1 MAASFA
7 VIAGT
12 AGPAQAADGQIRINL
27 VGINDFHGRI
37 DANTVKWAGTVKQ
50 LEYTP
55 GTSLTASRIVGAG
68 DLIGASVFASAVA
81 NDQPTIDVMNEI
93 GLDASAVGNH
103 EFDKGWADLRDRVI
117 ANKTN
122 AKWDYLGANVYQKGT
137 TTLPPEISES
147 KVYDLTDTDGDSVKL
162 GVIGAVTQETPS
174 LVSPGGISTLDFG
187 PAVAAVNRVA
197 KQLSDGNPANGEAD
211 VIVATFHAG
220 SNVTT
225 NYADAFAAG
234 GEFADM
240 ANLDA
245 SVDAV
250 FNGHTHQKYVF
261 DQPVTGGDQPT
272 RPIVQTGQYGENV
285 GQILLDYD
293 TTTHKVTHNAASNT
307 ARVATSDADLIANPN
322 YGSQLQQVK
331 NTVDA
336 ALANAKVQGDVPV
349 GKIAGDITTAFT
361 GGTYVND
368 KYTGGT
374 RDDRGSESALGDL
387 VADALRDGIPAAQGK
402 ADLGIVNPGGLRD
415 ELLYAGSTATNPANT
430 DGTVTYAEANAVLPF
445 VNNIWLVQLTG
456 KQLKSVLEQ
465 QWQPAG
471 AQRPYLALG
480 LSDNV
485 RVTQDASKPVGSRIT
500 DVLVNGVPLD
510 NAKTYTVSTFSFL
523 GTGGDNFT
531 AFRDGKAKDTGLV
544 DRDLWIGY
552 LKSAGTLA
560 PDFARQQVQA
570 KNMKASVK
578 PNKKYHFTVSG
589 LDLTSLGSP
598 RNTEVGVYGTAV
610 VKNKPEQVKLG
621 EFPVSNGVAKVNFRT
636 PDIRFSQLSVVAEP
650 SDTTV
655 GIFHGTFNH
664 QIKAK
669 PRLAT
674 SKAPKPALVG
684 KTRTVVEIEVKVPG
698 MTPKGWAAVKIGGK
712 EYKGKLVDGK
722 VSIKLPKFHQTG
734 EKELKVKYLGNDKF
748 KRGRAP
754 RPGRSPR
761 APGSGG

>member
-1 MAASFA
+1 M
-7 VIAGT
+7 
-12 AGPAQAADGQIRINL
+12 
-27 VGINDFHGRI
+27 
-37 DANTVKWAGTVKQ
+37 
-50 LEYTP
+50 
-55 GTSLTASRIVGAG
+55 
-68 DLIGASVFASAVA
+68 
-81 NDQPTIDVMNEI
+81 
-93 GLDASAVGNH
+93 
-103 EFDKGWADLRDRVI
+103 
-117 ANKTN
+117 
-122 AKWDYLGANVYQKGT
+122 
-137 TTLPPEISES
+137 
-147 KVYDLTDTDGDSVKL
+147 
-162 GVIGAVTQETPS
+162 
-174 LVSPGGISTLDFG
+174 
-187 PAVAAVNRVA
+187 
-197 KQLSDGNPANGEAD
+197 
-211 VIVATFHAG
+211 
-220 SNVTT
+220 
-225 NYADAFAAG
+225 
-234 GEFADM
+234 
-240 ANLDA
+240 
-245 SVDAV
+245 
-250 FNGHTHQKYVF
+250 
-261 DQPVTGGDQPT
+261 
-272 RPIVQTGQYGENV
+272 
-285 GQILLDYD
+285 
-293 TTTHKVTHNAASNT
+293 
-307 ARVATSDADLIANPN
+307 
-322 YGSQLQQVK
+322 
-331 NTVDA
+331 
-336 ALANAKVQGDVPV
+336 PV
-349 GKIAGDITTAFT
+349 GKISGDITTAFT
-361 GGTYVND
+361 GGTYVNG

-387 VADALRDGIPAAQGK
+387 VANALRDGIPAAQGK

-456 KQLKSVLEQ
+456 RQLKSVLEQ

-531 AFRDGKAKDTGLV
+531 AFKDGKAKDTGLV

-552 LKSAGTLA
+552 LKSAGTVA

-598 RNTEVGVYGTAV
+598 QNTEVGVYGTAV

-722 VSIKLPKFHQTG
+722 VSIKLPKFHHTG
-734 EKELKVKYLGNDKF
+734 EKELKIKYLGNDKF
-748 KRGRAP
+748 KRAHKFINLWVVRDFHRWLRQA
-754 RPGRSPR
+754 R
-761 APGSGG
+761 